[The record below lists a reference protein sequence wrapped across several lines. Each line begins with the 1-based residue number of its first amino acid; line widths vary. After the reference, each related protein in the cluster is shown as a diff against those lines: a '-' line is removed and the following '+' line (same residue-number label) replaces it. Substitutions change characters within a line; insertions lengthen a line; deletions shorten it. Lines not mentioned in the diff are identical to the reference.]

1 MGLLAPNIG
10 LLFWLLIVGLL
21 VLITPIIIF
30 IFVVKYIRNKDKKE
44 IEKKD

>member
-1 MGLLAPNIG
+1 MGLLTPNIG